1 MGEEPDI
8 RRKDQEMPE
17 KMSLKHIRALVV
29 GDSAYSRRLISNALN
44 SLPDSEVVGTAYNGQ
59 EAITMAIRLKP
70 NFITLDLEMPEM
82 DGFTF
87 LRWLMHNQPTPVMII
102 SSAGA
107 EENILKAL
115 DLGAVDFIVKP
126 TRKISPELSFIQE
139 TLIEKLT
146 ALRSLKIDKI
156 TDRLDSRRVQRVK
169 EAPVLASA
177 SKSQI
182 DLVAIGASTGGPPAL
197 QTILTRLPANF
208 PSAVAVVQHMPPSFT
223 HFFAERLHE
232 ACALDVKEAEEGDEV
247 RPGLVLIAPGG
258 MNMTLKKYNGIVRVT
273 LGPQREQD
281 KFVPSV
287 NAMMESSSAI
297 YGSRTLGVLL
307 TGMGD
312 DGKLGMKAIKQM
324 NGETIAESEETAI
337 VFGMPAE
344 AIKEGV
350 VDHILGL
357 GDITD
362 KILSICSGDNL

>member
-1 MGEEPDI
+1 MS
-8 RRKDQEMPE
+8 E

-29 GDSAYSRRLISNALN
+29 DDSAYSRRLISNTLN
-44 SLPDSEVVGTAYNGQ
+44 SIKHVEVVGTAYNGQ

-87 LRWLMHNQPTPVMII
+87 LRWLMHNQPTPVIII
-102 SSAGA
+102 SSEGS

-115 DLGAVDFIVKP
+115 DIGAVDFIVKP
-126 TRKISPELSFIQE
+126 TRKISPELSFIQD
-139 TLIEKLT
+139 TLVEKLT
-146 ALRSLKIDKI
+146 TIRNLKIDKVTARMSSPRI
-156 TDRLDSRRVQRVK
+156 QRVQTKTVI
-169 EAPVLASA
+169 PSA
-177 SKSQI
+177 SQSPF

-208 PSAVAVVQHMPPSFT
+208 PSAIAVVQHMPPSFT
-223 HFFAERLHE
+223 RFFAERLNE
-232 ACALDVKEAEEGDEV
+232 SCELDVKEAEEGDEV
-247 RPGLVLIAPGG
+247 RSGRILIAPGG
-258 MNMTLKKYNGIVRVT
+258 MNMAFKRYNAIVRVT
-273 LGPQREQD
+273 LGPQREED

-287 NAMMESSSAI
+287 NAMMESSSTV
-297 YGSRTLGVLL
+297 YGGRTLGVLL

-312 DGKLGMKAIKQM
+312 DGKIGMKAIKQM
-324 NGETIAESEETAI
+324 EGKTIAESEDTAI

-357 GDITD
+357 GEITD
-362 KILSICSGDNL
+362 KILSLCIGNNS

>member
-1 MGEEPDI
+1 MS
-8 RRKDQEMPE
+8 E

-29 GDSAYSRRLISNALN
+29 DDSAYSRRLISNALN

-87 LRWLMHNQPTPVMII
+87 LRWLMHNQPTPVIII
-102 SSAGA
+102 SSAGG

-126 TRKISPELSFIQE
+126 TQKISPELSFIQD
-139 TLIEKLT
+139 TLIAKLT
-146 ALRSLKIDKI
+146 AFRNLKIDKI
-156 TDRLDSRRVQRVK
+156 TNRLNSRRVRQVQA
-169 EAPVLASA
+169 APVLPPA
-177 SKSQI
+177 SKCQI

-197 QTILTRLPANF
+197 QTILTRLPASF
-208 PSAVAVVQHMPPSFT
+208 PSAVIVVQHMPPSFT
-223 HFFAERLHE
+223 RFFAERLHE
-232 ACALDVKEAEEGDEV
+232 SCALDVKEAEDGDEV
-247 RPGLVLIAPGG
+247 RTGRILIAPGG
-258 MNMTLKKYNGIVRVT
+258 MNMTLTKYNNIVHVT

-287 NAMMESSSAI
+287 NAMMESSSSI

-312 DGKLGMKAIKQM
+312 DGKTGMKAIKQM
-324 NGETIAESEETAI
+324 NGKTIAESEDTAI

-350 VDHILGL
+350 VDYILGL
-357 GDITD
+357 GEITD
-362 KILSICSGDNL
+362 KILSICIENNR